1 MKIDQTRL
9 EREIQVLGKE
19 VFQGM
24 RSGLASLL
32 TAQFYTEKLL
42 AWGMQDEALKV
53 SLFRFVDVLP
63 SLPNAGAT
71 IRHVQEYFEPL
82 RGQLPGL
89 LQRGLD
95 VGTSSFTAKLVAPVI
110 RKQISF
116 IAERFIVGESPEKA
130 LRTLRGIRKDGMAYT
145 VDLLGEAT
153 VSEDESV
160 VYKERYLE
168 LLRVLSAAVPS
179 WRESAPLIQG
189 HRGEQTPINIS
200 VKLSAL
206 YSQAKAV
213 STEHSIAVFADRL
226 SEILAEA
233 KRVGAFVYVDMEDCS
248 LTSITLRA
256 FKSALMRP
264 EFKNYERCG
273 IVLQAYLRRTKQDLN
288 ELIDWTRAR
297 NTPIAVRLVKGA
309 YWDTETILAKQH
321 GWPIPVWQQK
331 CSSDAAY
338 EELSLILLQNF
349 QLVMP
354 AFASHNIRSLCHAI
368 KAAELMGVPPT
379 EFELQAL
386 YGMADPIKRVFSAKG
401 YLVREYSPIGEL
413 IPGMGYLV
421 RRLLENTSNEGFLRL
436 SMHEQRNPEEL
447 LARPH
452 FGVGDTGD
460 EHLAKNLRVRFVNA
474 ALADMTIDDERIA
487 IRGAIDQLRE
497 RSASGTTQVQPI
509 LNGKLFPREDYLLS
523 TSPEDPNLV
532 LAKIQLALPEDV
544 ERAIESLAKF
554 ADSWR
559 RTPVSKR
566 TQVLY
571 RAAELLQ
578 RERAAMTAVIVLE
591 AGKTWAEADA
601 DVAEAIDFLNYY
613 ALEAERLFTVRR
625 MGSLSGE
632 SNRYFYE
639 PRGVCAV
646 ISPWNFPLAIPCGML
661 VAALVTGNTAI
672 LKPAEQTSLTA
683 FRFFKI
689 LLEAGLPP
697 EAAAFIPGRGEEVGP
712 IMMAHREV
720 STIVF
725 TGSKEVGLLLN
736 RQGAQFSDGAAHV
749 KRVITEMGGKNAIIV
764 DDDADY
770 DEAVKAIVHS
780 AFGYSGQK
788 CSACS
793 RALIV
798 GDVYERVL
806 SRIAEA
812 TKSLHVGPAS
822 DPRTFVGP
830 VIDSESAERIRD
842 VVRRAQQ
849 SCALVAEGP
858 APELHMPTFVRPAI
872 FAGIPEGHELTTKEI
887 FGPVLAVQQAKSFEH
902 ALAMANSSEYGL
914 TGAVFSR
921 SPRHIELAC
930 AEFRVG
936 NLYINRGST
945 GALVM
950 RQPFGGSK
958 MSGVGSKAGGPDYL
972 LQFVVPR
979 SVTENTM
986 RRGFAPRE
994 DV

>member
-1 MKIDQTRL
+1 MKIDQNRL

-19 VFQGM
+19 VFSGM
-24 RSGLASLL
+24 RTGLASLL

-42 AWGMQDEALKV
+42 AWGMQDEELKV

-63 SLPNAGAT
+63 SLPDARST

-82 RGQLPGL
+82 RGKIPNLMQH
-89 LQRGLD
+89 GLD
-95 VGTSSFTAKLVAPVI
+95 VGTSSVTAKLVAPVI

-116 IAERFIVGESPEKA
+116 IAERFIVGETPERA
-130 LRTLRGIRKDGMAYT
+130 LRRLRHIRKDGMAFT

-153 VSEDESV
+153 VSEDESI
-160 VYKERYLE
+160 VYKQRYLE
-168 LLRVLSAAVPS
+168 LIAVLAKAVPT
-179 WRESAPLIQG
+179 WREAAPIYPG
-189 HRGEQTPINIS
+189 HRGEQTPVNVS

-213 STEHSIAVFADRL
+213 STTHSVEVFAERL
-226 SEILAEA
+226 SEILAAA
-233 KRVGAFVYVDMEDCS
+233 KQVGAFVYVDMEDCS
-248 LTSITLRA
+248 LTTITLRA
-256 FKSALMRP
+256 FKAALMRP
-264 EFKNYERCG
+264 EFRDYDRCG
-273 IVLQAYLRRTKQDLN
+273 IVLQAYLRRTRDDLV
-288 ELIDWTRAR
+288 ELIEWTKSRG
-297 NTPIAVRLVKGA
+297 TPIAVRLVKGA
-309 YWDTETILAKQH
+309 YWDTETILAKQN

-331 CSSDAAY
+331 SSSDANY
-338 EELSLILLQNF
+338 EALSLLLLENF
-349 QLVMP
+349 QHTMP

-368 KAAELMGVPPT
+368 KAAELMGVPAT

-386 YGMADPIKRVFSAKG
+386 YGMADPIKRVFSSRG

-436 SMHEQRNPEEL
+436 SMHEQRNPEQL
-447 LARPH
+447 LARPQ
-452 FGVGDTGD
+452 FGEGDTGD
-460 EHLAKNLRVRFVNA
+460 EHVAQNPRIKFANSPLT
-474 ALADMTIDDERIA
+474 DMTIDDERAAIA
-487 IRGAIDQLRE
+487 AAVAELRN
-497 RSASGTTQVQPI
+497 ASSPANVQPI
-509 LNGKLFPREDYLLS
+509 INGKLYPRQDHLLS
-523 TSPEDPNLV
+523 TSPEDPGLTV
-532 LAKIQLALPEDV
+532 AKVQLALPEDV
-544 ERAIESLAKF
+544 ERAIDGLARY
-554 ADSWR
+554 ANSWR
-559 RTPVSKR
+559 RMPVTKR
-566 TQVLY
+566 ANVLF

-578 RERAAMTAVIVLE
+578 RDRASMTAVIVLE
-591 AGKTWAEADA
+591 AGKNWIEADA

-613 ALEAERLFTVRR
+613 ALEAEKLFTVRR
-625 MGSLSGE
+625 MGSFDGE

-661 VAALVTGNTAI
+661 VAALVTGNTAL

-683 FRFFKI
+683 FRLFKI
-689 LLEAGLPP
+689 LLDAGLPP
-697 EAAAFIPGRGEEVGP
+697 EAAAFIPARGEDAGP
-712 IMMAHREV
+712 VIMAHREI
-720 STIVF
+720 STVVF
-725 TGSKEVGLLLN
+725 TGSKEIGLLLN

-770 DEAVKAIVHS
+770 DEAVKAIVQS

-793 RALIV
+793 RAIIV
-798 GDVYERVL
+798 GDVYDRML
-806 SRIAEA
+806 ARLAEA
-812 TKSLHVGPAS
+812 TKSLNVGAAS

-830 VIDSESAERIRD
+830 VIDSEAAERIRG
-842 VVRRAQQ
+842 VIQRARQ
-849 SCALVAEGP
+849 SCTLVAEGP
-858 APELHMPTFVRPAI
+858 APSTSLRSDSFVRPAI
-872 FAGIPEGHELTTKEI
+872 FADIPDGHELSNKEI
-887 FGPVLAVQQAKSFEH
+887 FGPVLAVERARSFEQ
-902 ALAMANSSEYGL
+902 AIEMANASEYGL

-921 SPRHIELAC
+921 SPKHIELAC
-930 AEFRVG
+930 AEFQVG

-950 RQPFGGSK
+950 RQPFGGAK

-986 RRGFAPRE
+986 RRGFAPKE
-994 DV
+994 T